1 MWAKSG
7 RINETLLDRE
17 EVTHMVYLV
26 IFPPVSSYLGL
37 FPHCPAPPPPSPSS
51 LNIPTHVDIP
61 LRRRCRGDGR
71 QMFDAT
77 FATESVRV
85 QMRMLTC
92 ASV

>member
-17 EVTHMVYLV
+17 EVTHVVYMV

-37 FPHCPAPPPPSPSS
+37 FLHCPAPPSPSS

-61 LRRRCRGDGR
+61 LQRRCRGDGR
-71 QMFDAT
+71 QMFAAT

-85 QMRMLTC
+85 QMRTLTC